1 MSNDENTVTANR
13 CVPNRVSTSSRRPT
27 TSSTVSPD
35 LRDRIQ
41 TITDA
46 FVVFDESRVTDGGDP
61 TFGFDQHDI
70 ENRLERLCEHRVPA
84 DEAVRTLVRKA
95 CADADLERADLSDD
109 IARLAN
115 SNCEI

>member
-13 CVPNRVSTSSRRPT
+13 CVPNRVSTSPRRPT
-27 TSSTVSPD
+27 MSSATTPD
-35 LRDRIQ
+35 LQDRVQ

-46 FVVFDESRVTDGGDP
+46 FVAFDESRTELAFALDSEDVAA
-61 TFGFDQHDI
+61 Q
-70 ENRLERLCEHRVPA
+70 LERLCAYRVPA